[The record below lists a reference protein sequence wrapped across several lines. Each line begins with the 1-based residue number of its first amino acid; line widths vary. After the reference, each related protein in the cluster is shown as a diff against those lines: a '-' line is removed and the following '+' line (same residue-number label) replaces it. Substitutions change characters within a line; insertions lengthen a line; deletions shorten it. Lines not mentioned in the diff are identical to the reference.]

1 MDSDLEEK
9 ERKKVNVNVND
20 IDKKMNTYRMSILIQ
35 KSIDFRLLLRFQI
48 IRNILSQVGDKIR
61 QKKE

>member
-35 KSIDFRLLLRFQI
+35 KSIDFRLLRFQI